1 MSSLLDRLRGPGD
14 WVRLLIL
21 SFGGL
26 GLAPIASGTFGTLG
40 GIILA
45 VPAVYLPFFPYWVW
59 LLLLSLVCLAF
70 GVALGPWAEAFF
82 GLKDPGAIV
91 IDEVA
96 GYLITVSI
104 FALGTG
110 RILDWWG
117 HLVAFLL
124 FRMADILKP
133 PPGRKLEVLPGGWG
147 VMLDDMAVALYS
159 GGGLLFAGLLG
170 WL

>member
-1 MSSLLDRLRGPGD
+1 MSSFIDRLRGPGD
-14 WVRLLIL
+14 WTRLLIL

-40 GIILA
+40 GIVLA
-45 VPAVYLPFFPYWVW
+45 VPAVYLPLFPYWVW
-59 LLLLSLVCLAF
+59 LFLLSLLCLAL
-70 GVALGPWAEAFF
+70 GVALGPWAEGFF

-96 GYLITVSI
+96 GYLITVMV

-110 RILDWWG
+110 RYLDWQG
-117 HLVAFLL
+117 HLAAFLL
-124 FRMADILKP
+124 FRAADILKP
-133 PPGRKLEVLPGGWG
+133 PPGRTLEGLPGGWG
-147 VMLDDMAVALYS
+147 VMLDDMAVAFYS
-159 GGGLLFAGLLG
+159 GAALLVGGLLG

>member
-1 MSSLLDRLRGPGD
+1 MSLSTERLRGPGD
-14 WVRLLIL
+14 WARLLIL

-40 GIILA
+40 GIVLA
-45 VPAVYLPFFPYWVW
+45 VPAVYLPVLPYWVW
-59 LLLLSLVCLAF
+59 LLLLSLLCLAL

-96 GYLITVSI
+96 GYLITVMV

-110 RILDWWG
+110 RILDWKG
-117 HLVAFLL
+117 HLAAFLL
-124 FRMADILKP
+124 FRVADILKP
-133 PPGRKLEVLPGGWG
+133 PPGRQLEILPGGWG
-147 VMLDDMAVALYS
+147 VMLDDMAVAIYS
-159 GGGLLFAGLLG
+159 GGALLAGGLLG